1 MFLTVK
7 DLKKSYK
14 TGQSETYVLKGINL
28 EIEKGDIAVIL
39 GPSGSGKS
47 TLLNIIGGIDKA
59 DSGYVNLEDK
69 EITSLSKK
77 ELTDY
82 RRKNVG
88 FIFQFYN
95 LISNLN
101 VEENIEVCSNISKN
115 PLDLDEM
122 LKAISMKDKRN
133 RFPRELSGGE
143 QQRVSI
149 ARAIIKNPSLLLCD
163 ELTGALDYNTSKEIL
178 NLIKFINTKYNT
190 TIIIITH
197 NNAIANMANRV
208 FKLRDGEIY
217 ESIINATPLDP
228 REIQW

>member
-59 DSGYVNLEDK
+59 DAGYVNLEDK

>member
-14 TGQSETYVLKGINL
+14 TGQSETSVLKGINL